1 MSKGAGINGRYPE
14 IHWGALWLHP
24 PCPRGVVAGRRVTDS
39 YKYTPPHVGYH
50 VDFDRYWS
58 NGMYGR
64 DPPKKDWALMSRLS
78 RSLKDIGN
86 DMNRSGIYDC
96 LLMFHG
102 NHMPILYRFQVTARY
117 CPKIAI
123 FMIPRLFNVYLRG
136 SRGIV

>member
-1 MSKGAGINGRYPE
+1 
-14 IHWGALWLHP
+14 
-24 PCPRGVVAGRRVTDS
+24 VTDS
-39 YKYTPPHVGYH
+39 YKHTPPHVTWVIMSTLITIGQAACMEEI
-50 VDFDRYWS
+50 R
-58 NGMYGR
+58 R
-64 DPPKKDWALMSRLS
+64 KKDWALMSRLS

-86 DMNRSGIYDC
+86 DMNRSGTHDC